1 VGQRFSFTP
10 FFFAMI
16 PLVFIPGLLC
26 TAELFT
32 PQVAALWPHG
42 PVTIASTLEGETI
55 AQMATTILAQAPPE
69 FALIGLS
76 MGGMISLEIMR
87 QAPERVRKLALL
99 STSARPAPPAQTTL
113 FGEMLAQARSGDAV
127 TVMSE
132 GLTAVLHP
140 NHQQDPALRALN
152 RRMATAMS
160 VEAFARQAAAVR
172 TRVDSRPS
180 LAAIAVPTLVLVG
193 EQDHLTPLD
202 LAQEM
207 ATAIP
212 QARLVIVP
220 ECGHA
225 STLEQPQAVNYALR
239 EWLRR

>member
-1 VGQRFSFTP
+1 VGQRFSCTP
-10 FFFAMI
+10 FFFAML

-32 PQVAALWPHG
+32 PQVAALWPYG

-55 AQMATTILAQAPPE
+55 AQLATAILAQAPPE

-87 QAPERVRKLALL
+87 QAPARVRKLALL
-99 STSARPAPPAQTTL
+99 NTSAQPAPPAQTSL

-127 TVMSE
+127 TVFSE

-140 NHQQDPALRALN
+140 GHQQDPALLALN
-152 RRMATAMS
+152 RRMASVMS
-160 VEAFARQAAAVR
+160 LEAFARQAAAVR

-193 EQDHLTPLD
+193 EQDQLTPLA

-207 ATAIP
+207 AAAIA
-212 QARLVIVP
+212 QAQLVIVP

-225 STLEQPQAVNYALR
+225 STLEQPQAVNYALQ

>member
-1 VGQRFSFTP
+1 VGERFYFTP
-10 FFFAMI
+10 FFFVMT

-32 PQVAALWPHG
+32 PQVAALWPYG

-55 AQMATTILAQAPPE
+55 AQMATAILAQAPPE
-69 FALIGLS
+69 FALIGMS

-99 STSARPAPPAQTTL
+99 STSAQPAPPEQTTL
-113 FGEMLAQARSGDAV
+113 FAEMLSQARSGEAE
-127 TVMSE
+127 TVICE
-132 GLTAVLHP
+132 GLTVVLHP
-140 NHQQDPALRALN
+140 AHQQNPTLRAIN
-152 RRMATAMS
+152 QRMAAAMS
-160 VEAFARQAAAVR
+160 IEAFARQAEAVR

-193 EQDHLTPLD
+193 EQDQ
-202 LAQEM
+202 LAPPALAREM

-212 QARLVIVP
+212 QAQLVIVP
-220 ECGHA
+220 ECGHGL
-225 STLEQPQAVNYALR
+225 TLEQPQAVNDALK
-239 EWLRR
+239 EWLCK